1 MIKLTLNKEQLLFS
15 KVLQITESIKD
26 ASNRLTS
33 LYINIFRQ
41 NYDASTIEMV
51 KIKGVYEKIALVRE
65 DIVSMLY
72 GEAFLPDFKESMMM
86 LTQSLYETM
95 KAIKDSGRAISSR
108 KPDEKLCKILQENLL
123 SYLSTI
129 SEASEKLVTM
139 ISLLQKD
146 IGEAVKVGKE
156 IQLLERNGDEIKDSL
171 IQRLYES
178 EKDSDIISIL
188 QLKDVIIF
196 LDDILDNM
204 EETSLSIE
212 TLYATLK
219 S

>member
-15 KVLQITESIKD
+15 KVLQIAESIKD

-33 LYINIFRQ
+33 LYINIFKQ
-41 NYDASTIEMV
+41 NYDASTMEMV
-51 KIKGVYEKIALVRE
+51 KIKGIYEKIALVRE

-129 SEASEKLVTM
+129 SEASEKLVEM

-156 IQLLERNGDEIKDSL
+156 IQLLERNGDDIKDGL

>member
-1 MIKLTLNKEQLLFS
+1 MIKLTLNKEQILFS
-15 KVLQITESIKD
+15 KVLQIAENIREGT
-26 ASNRLTS
+26 NRLTS
-33 LYINIFRQ
+33 LYESVFRR
-41 NYDASTIEMV
+41 NYNDALAEMV
-51 KIKGVYEKIALVRE
+51 KIKGIYERIALIRE
-65 DIVSMLY
+65 EVVSMIY

-108 KPDEKLCKILQENLL
+108 RPDEKLCTALQNNIMI
-123 SYLSTI
+123 YLSTI

-146 IGEAVKVGKE
+146 VGEAVKIGKE
-156 IQLLERNGDEIKDSL
+156 IQLLERNGDDIKDAL
-171 IQRLYES
+171 IQRLYEI

-188 QLKDVIIF
+188 QMKDVVIF
-196 LDDILDNM
+196 LDDILDSM
-204 EETSLSIE
+204 EESTLSIE

-219 S
+219 A

>member
-1 MIKLTLNKEQLLFS
+1 MIKLTLNKEQILFS
-15 KVLQITESIKD
+15 KVLQIAENIKD
-26 ASNRLTS
+26 SSNRLTS
-33 LYINIFRQ
+33 LYVNIFRQ
-41 NYDASTIEMV
+41 NYDASTMEMV
-51 KIKGVYEKIALVRE
+51 KIKGIYEKIALIRE

-146 IGEAVKVGKE
+146 LGEAVKVGKE
-156 IQLLERNGDEIKDSL
+156 IQLLERNGDDIKDAL

-178 EKDSDIISIL
+178 ERDSDIISIL

>member
-15 KVLQITESIKD
+15 KVLQIAESIKD

-33 LYINIFRQ
+33 LYINIFKQ
-41 NYDASTIEMV
+41 NYDASTMEMV
-51 KIKGVYEKIALVRE
+51 KIKGIYEKIALVRE

-129 SEASEKLVTM
+129 SEASEKLVEM

-156 IQLLERNGDEIKDSL
+156 IQLLERNGDNIKDGL

-188 QLKDVIIF
+188 QLKDVTIF